1 MSVLEQGR
9 KYIIV
14 RKVMNKRQTGIKRI
28 TKGIERDRNKK
39 KKRKSEQANKQARER
54 EGVRPGKRSKS
65 KLKRQTIRKRQRP
78 RRHNLQVKRTAY
90 YRDFLFLWIVS
101 FFRGFRYVI
110 RVKWYFRKCIIIFFG
125 FHMKCRTSKRER
137 EIKHVRET
145 YFPRDTG
152 IIIVALATWAEGR
165 KRKKKEKSI
174 SSWAC

>member
-1 MSVLEQGR
+1 
-9 KYIIV
+9 
-14 RKVMNKRQTGIKRI
+14 MNKRQTGIKRI

-145 YFPRDTG
+145 FSSRYRNHHCG
-152 IIIVALATWAEGR
+152 AGNVSGR
-165 KRKKKEKSI
+165 SKKKKERKKHFVLSLLVNRQ
-174 SSWAC
+174 AF

>member
-1 MSVLEQGR
+1 
-9 KYIIV
+9 
-14 RKVMNKRQTGIKRI
+14 MNKRQTRIKRI

-137 EIKHVRET
+137 DKARAWNIFSSRYRNHHCGAGNVS
-145 YFPRDTG
+145 
-152 IIIVALATWAEGR
+152 GR
-165 KRKKKEKSI
+165 SKKKKERKKHFILSLLVNRL
-174 SSWAC
+174 SSRFII